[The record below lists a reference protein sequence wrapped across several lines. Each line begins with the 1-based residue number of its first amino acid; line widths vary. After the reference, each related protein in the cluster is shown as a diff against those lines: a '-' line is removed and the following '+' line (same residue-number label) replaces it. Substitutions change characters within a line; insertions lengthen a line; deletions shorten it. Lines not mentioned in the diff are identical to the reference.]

1 MECKTISALRA
12 NKIADAVAKYHR
24 NRRDR
29 GHHWRRRRADFKM
42 KRKAI
47 SIFVGECA
55 LKKRAS
61 E

>member
-29 GHHWRRRRADFKM
+29 DHHWRRRRADFEM
-42 KRKAI
+42 KRKTI
-47 SIFVGECA
+47 GYIRRWTCD
-55 LKKRAS
+55 KDRAS